1 VHFTS
6 SSRATGNQKD
16 PRSQSC
22 HRRKTMLSYLSTPVA
37 FSHTNTT

>member
-16 PRSQSC
+16 PRSQDC
-22 HRRKTMLSYLSTPVA
+22 QRRKTMLSYLSAPLA
-37 FSHTNTT
+37 SSHTT